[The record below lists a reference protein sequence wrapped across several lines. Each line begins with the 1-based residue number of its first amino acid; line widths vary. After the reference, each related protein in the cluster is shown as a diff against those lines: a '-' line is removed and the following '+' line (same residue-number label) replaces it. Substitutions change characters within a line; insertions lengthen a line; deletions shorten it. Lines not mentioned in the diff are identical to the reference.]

1 VGLNTIRMENT
12 TLPYALPILV
22 LFIKIF
28 QLHDLAIVAI
38 DAVQKSYDE
47 ASLGLTHG
55 DYNLY

>member
-1 VGLNTIRMENT
+1 MENYDFAICVT
-12 TLPYALPILV
+12 NFSFV
-22 LFIKIF
+22 LIKIF
-28 QLHDLAIVAI
+28 QLHDLAI

>member
-1 VGLNTIRMENT
+1 MENYDFAICVT
-12 TLPYALPILV
+12 NFSFV
-22 LFIKIF
+22 LIKIF

-55 DYNLY
+55 DYDLY